1 MVDVFDSGF
10 ILGPALELDLDLLLV
25 GEDVGI
31 GDNEPILRHYE
42 PRAAGRRDFL
52 VRER

>member
-10 ILGPALELDLDLLLV
+10 ILFPTLELDLDLLLV

-31 GDNEPILRHYE
+31 GDNKPILRHYE
-42 PRAAGRRDFL
+42 PGAAGRRDFL
-52 VRER
+52 VGER

>member
-1 MVDVFDSGF
+1 MVDVFDGGF
-10 ILGPALELDLDLLLV
+10 IPGPALELYLDLLLV

-42 PRAAGRRDFL
+42 PRAAGGRDFL
-52 VRER
+52 VGER